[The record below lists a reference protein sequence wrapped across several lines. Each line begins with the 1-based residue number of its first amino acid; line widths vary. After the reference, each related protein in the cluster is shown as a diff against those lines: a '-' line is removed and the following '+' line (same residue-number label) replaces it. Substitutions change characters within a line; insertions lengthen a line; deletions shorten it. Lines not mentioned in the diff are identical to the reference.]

1 MGKFLAAYNNSFS
14 FSFCSVFA
22 TTSYIIFPDG
32 LTVGSHHGHNEAT
45 RVAMLHNSQLNAA
58 QPTIVAAG
66 PAIIPVSSGAAFP
79 SSGLA
84 STSFENQS
92 YRGEVLPQQQLG
104 GQQYAQ
110 QSSFGNSF
118 GGQGFAPSS
127 ALGTQQ
133 QSSLGP
139 YGSQQSSFAPQNNF
153 QQQSGLQQQPNS
165 IQIPHGPGMT
175 TTISTQQNAQQRF

>member
-1 MGKFLAAYNNSFS
+1 MNNFLHSL
-14 FSFCSVFA
+14 
-22 TTSYIIFPDG
+22 PDG

-45 RVAMLHNSQLNAA
+45 RVAMLHNSQLTAA
-58 QPTIVAAG
+58 QPTIMATG
-66 PAIIPVSSGAAFP
+66 PALASSGAAFP

-84 STSFENQS
+84 ATSFENQS
-92 YRGEVLPQQQLG
+92 YRGLAGSSEFLPQQQLG

-127 ALGTQQ
+127 SLGTQQ
-133 QSSLGP
+133 QSSLGS
-139 YGSQQSSFAPQNNF
+139 YGPQQSSFAPQSNF
-153 QQQSGLQQQPNS
+153 QQSGFQQQPGFQQQAGLQQPNS

-175 TTISTQQNAQQRF
+175 TTISTQHNAPQRF